1 MEAIAIDLYQVMD
14 ERYVANRISSIEYLG
29 KKAVEYLGKKA
40 VAGPRGPGYR
50 KGMLMDVAAMPQ

>member
-29 KKAVEYLGKKA
+29 KKAV
-40 VAGPRGPGYR
+40 AGPRGPGYR